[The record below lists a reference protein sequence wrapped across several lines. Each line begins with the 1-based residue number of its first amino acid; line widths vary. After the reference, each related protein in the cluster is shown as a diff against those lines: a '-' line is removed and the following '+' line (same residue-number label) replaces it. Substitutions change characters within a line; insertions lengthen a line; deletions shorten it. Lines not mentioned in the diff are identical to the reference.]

1 MKNYKIFVPI
11 IIVGLFV
18 LSIYMLFSQRSDT
31 NSKYDECLL
40 AARSLSEEEIYVDA
54 EKKYMEALGIKESK
68 ELKLEIAE
76 FYLKAKQEKKAI
88 GYGESVVTDYPY
100 EKDGYDFLMSTYLE
114 KKDYVSCWLTY
125 DKAQK
130 RKIKSDYLNETISSI
145 ENEFFFNCDYE
156 DVGVYGNGLCSVKIG
171 EYWGYVNETGDQVID
186 AKFKN
191 VSAFSGNNLAAVI
204 DIKDDCYFIDDLG
217 NKKKSVS
224 NIDNVKSIG
233 FIEGDTFPVFDG
245 KIWCFYNLDGK
256 KIFGD
261 FDETTSAGNGIAA
274 CMNDEKW
281 RLYKIDGNT
290 ISDSTYESV
299 VNDEKDIVIRNDRI
313 FVQKDG
319 VYLMIDGEGNSVSS
333 NTYSSAK
340 LFNDSTYAAVESGG
354 KWGYV
359 DTDGNVVIDYQ
370 FEEARSFANG
380 FAAVK
385 VNGAWGFIDKDNNI
399 IVEPQFADAKDF
411 NSKGAAFVKKDK
423 MWKLLRLYKY
433 NH

>member
-1 MKNYKIFVPI
+1 M
-11 IIVGLFV
+11 
-18 LSIYMLFSQRSDT
+18 
-31 NSKYDECLL
+31 
-40 AARSLSEEEIYVDA
+40 
-54 EKKYMEALGIKESK
+54 
-68 ELKLEIAE
+68 
-76 FYLKAKQEKKAI
+76 
-88 GYGESVVTDYPY
+88 
-100 EKDGYDFLMSTYLE
+100 
-114 KKDYVSCWLTY
+114 
-125 DKAQK
+125 
-130 RKIKSDYLNETISSI
+130 
-145 ENEFFFNCDYE
+145 
-156 DVGVYGNGLCSVKIG
+156 
-171 EYWGYVNETGDQVID
+171 
-186 AKFKN
+186 
-191 VSAFSGNNLAAVI
+191 
-204 DIKDDCYFIDDLG
+204 
-217 NKKKSVS
+217 
-224 NIDNVKSIG
+224 
-233 FIEGDTFPVFDG
+233 
-245 KIWCFYNLDGK
+245 
-256 KIFGD
+256 
-261 FDETTSAGNGIAA
+261 
-274 CMNDEKW
+274 
-281 RLYKIDGNT
+281 YKIDGNT

-299 VNDEKDIVIRNDRI
+299 VNDEKDIVVRNDRI

-319 VYLMIDGEGNSVSS
+319 AYLMIDGEGNSVSS